1 MLIKN
6 KKIKGIKLN
15 IDAFCVI
22 VELNL
27 LWNGANKM
35 NFKIDLAPKHQ
46 NLLTEINYPVL
57 DKEYSK
63 DDIKNCV
70 SYIAEHC
77 MSLSSKNNILK
88 NELQKFDDLMRI
100 LVKNEK

>member
-1 MLIKN
+1 
-6 KKIKGIKLN
+6 
-15 IDAFCVI
+15 
-22 VELNL
+22 
-27 LWNGANKM
+27 M
-35 NFKIDLAPKHQ
+35 NFKIDLTPKYQ

-70 SYIAEHC
+70 NYIAEHC

-88 NELQKFDDLMRI
+88 NELQKFDALIRI
-100 LVKNEK
+100 LVTNEK